1 MNMLARLHL
10 GHRLGLG
17 FGLVLLLL
25 VGTSGLSLLRMQGLA
40 DTLDLVAVRG
50 AERSQALMTME
61 RAANGFMMTL
71 RDMPGGELSDAE
83 SMMGRAAEAWKAFGA
98 AQAAAA
104 ERLGEAPEA
113 RELLEASRKAALAV
127 YEVVE
132 VGQRGGGTP
141 AAAFFAIRQA
151 LADKAAQ
158 WAARQQA
165 WNAALVKLSAWDEAQ
180 RQAATAGSTEA
191 AASAR
196 LLVLAGTLLALLIGG
211 STAIWI
217 TRDTARGIAAA
228 VAATQ
233 RIAHHDLSVPVRTTR
248 HDELGELARAL
259 EQMRGALHELA
270 AGVHAACGDIATAS
284 GEIAQGSQDL
294 SGRTE
299 QAALTLQSAIGSIA
313 QLTGSVDQTARN
325 AGSANQL
332 ASSAEEAATRGR
344 EVVAQAVA
352 TMDEID
358 AASRKIADITAII
371 DGIAFQTNI
380 LALNAAVEAAR
391 AGEQGRGFAVV
402 AAEVRTL
409 AQRSAQA
416 AREIKSL
423 IETSLEKVAA
433 GAAQVRRAGGA
444 AEAITESVRS
454 VSGMIAAISGE
465 TGQQREGIGEANR
478 SVGSLDLVA
487 QQNAALAEQSAAAAG
502 SLRQQAERLTQLVAR
517 FRLA

>member
-1 MNMLARLHL
+1 MNLLARL
-10 GHRLGLG
+10 RLGQRLALG

-25 VGTSGLSLLRMQGLA
+25 VGISGLSLLRMQGLA
-40 DTLDLVAVRG
+40 DTLDRVAVKG
-50 AERSQALMTME
+50 AERSHALVSME
-61 RAANGFMMTL
+61 RAANGFMMAL

-83 SMMGRAAEAWKAFGA
+83 AMMARAAAAWKAYGA
-98 AQAAAA
+98 AQDDVARRLAA
-104 ERLGEAPEA
+104 EPEA
-113 RELLEASRKAALAV
+113 QALIDAGRQAALAV
-127 YEVVE
+127 HEVVAA
-132 VGQRGGGTP
+132 GQKGGATP
-141 AAAFFAIRQA
+141 GAAFFAIRQS
-151 LADKAAQ
+151 LGDKAAH

-165 WNAALVKLSAWDEAQ
+165 WSKALVKLSEWDEAQ
-180 RQAATAGSTEA
+180 RQAASAGSA
-191 AASAR
+191 ADAASAR
-196 LLVLAGTLLALLIGG
+196 LLVVAGTLLALLIGG
-211 STAIWI
+211 AAAIWI
-217 TRDTARGIAAA
+217 TRDVARGIGEA

-233 RIAHHDLSVPVRTTR
+233 RIAHHDLSVPVLTHRR
-248 HDELGELARAL
+248 DELGELARAL
-259 EQMRGALHELA
+259 EEMRGALHELA
-270 AGVHAACGDIATAS
+270 GGVHAACGDIATAS

-299 QAALTLQSAIGSIA
+299 QAATTLQSAIGSIT

-332 ASSAEEAATRGR
+332 ATSAEEAATRGR

-352 TMDEID
+352 TMDELD

-409 AQRSAQA
+409 AQRSAGA
-416 AREIKSL
+416 AREIKAL

-433 GAAQVRRAGGA
+433 GSAQVRRAGGA

-454 VSGMIAAISGE
+454 VSGMIAAISDE

-478 SVGSLDLVA
+478 SVSALDLVA